1 MNDDKPYIEEWH
13 LKSELNIRKVWDV
26 LLAKWHWFALSVF
39 ICLML
44 AFVYIRT
51 VPVVY
56 KREAVVQLKN
66 TAKSEEAFNEKQ
78 LFEDGNNIDGEI
90 LIFKSRLLMGEVIR
104 RFGYHLFCG

>member
-51 VPVVY
+51 
-56 KREAVVQLKN
+56 
-66 TAKSEEAFNEKQ
+66 
-78 LFEDGNNIDGEI
+78 IDWPK
-90 LIFKSRLLMGEVIR
+90 L
-104 RFGYHLFCG
+104 

>member
-26 LLAKWHWFALSVF
+26 LLIKWHWFALSVF

-56 KREAVVQLKN
+56 KREAVVQLKIQRN
-66 TAKSEEAFNEKQ
+66 
-78 LFEDGNNIDGEI
+78 
-90 LIFKSRLLMGEVIR
+90 R
-104 RFGYHLFCG
+104 RKPSMKNSCLRMAIISTGRF

>member
-56 KREAVVQLKN
+56 KREAVVQLKKIQRN
-66 TAKSEEAFNEKQ
+66 RRKPSMKNSC
-78 LFEDGNNIDGEI
+78 
-90 LIFKSRLLMGEVIR
+90 SRMAIISTG
-104 RFGYHLFCG
+104 RF